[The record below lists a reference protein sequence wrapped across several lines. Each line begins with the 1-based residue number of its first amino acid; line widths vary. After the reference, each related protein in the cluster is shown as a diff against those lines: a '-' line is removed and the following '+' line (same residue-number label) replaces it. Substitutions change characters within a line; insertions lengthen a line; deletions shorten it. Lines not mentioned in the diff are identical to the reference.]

1 MAGLK
6 FGMGEPEQKE
16 WLNCSSRLS
25 DLIPRSKHYPGLQR
39 PSGVLAIQKEG
50 VSKVEGTEP
59 CLHQRLGNGRP
70 FEVD

>member
-25 DLIPRSKHYPGLQR
+25 DLIPRSKHYPGLQKTIWGIGHPKR
-39 PSGVLAIQKEG
+39 GSLESRG
-50 VSKVEGTEP
+50 
-59 CLHQRLGNGRP
+59 
-70 FEVD
+70 D